1 MKWWA
6 VMFFSVFLTVMCCLR
21 AGAEN
26 EDDFTEVS
34 ARSAILLCRN
44 NGRVIFEKNPDEKLG
59 MASTTKIM
67 TTLIAL
73 EQAKAEDKE
82 VTFSKE
88 MIAEGSSM
96 YLKEGYRLRLS
107 DLAAGMMSV
116 SGNDAANA
124 AAFAVSGSKESFGKL
139 MNSKA
144 EQIGMRNTHFVTPSG
159 LDDDEHYSTARD
171 MAKLMDYAMS
181 NEAFAELTAKKNVRV
196 DFMKPE
202 NMSVTYG
209 NHNKLLS
216 LYEYCNGGKTGF
228 TTKSGRCLVSSAEK
242 EGVKLIAVTLNAP
255 DDWNDHIKMYEYG
268 FSRLS
273 AVSNADDGY
282 CLNIDVVGGK
292 ADFVRLIPV
301 RGVNYVKSPDS
312 KGRLTRRVI
321 IDKFLYAP
329 LEKGQAVGTAQY
341 FLDGEKICE
350 IPLVTA
356 SAVEALEKKK
366 GIMQNI
372 FDFFAG
378 IFR

>member
-1 MKWWA
+1 
-6 VMFFSVFLTVMCCLR
+6 MFFTIFLAVMCCIR

-26 EDDFTEVS
+26 DADFTEVS
-34 ARSAILLCRN
+34 ARSAILVCRN

-67 TTLIAL
+67 TALIAL

-82 VTFSKE
+82 VTFK
-88 MIAEGSSM
+88 MNMAAEGSSM
-96 YLKEGYRLRLS
+96 YLKDGYRLRLS

-124 AAFAVSGSKESFGKL
+124 AAFAVAGSKENFGKR
-139 MNSKA
+139 MNSRA
-144 EQIGMRNTHFVTPSG
+144 EQIGMKNTHFVTPSG
-159 LDDDEHYSTARD
+159 LDDDGHYSTARD
-171 MAKLMDYAMS
+171 MAKLMDYAMN
-181 NEAFAELTAKKNVRV
+181 NEAFAELTAKKNVMV
-196 DFMKPE
+196 DFISPE
-202 NMSVTYG
+202 KMSVSYR

-242 EGVKLIAVTLNAP
+242 EGVRLVAVTLNAP

-268 FSRLS
+268 FSKLS
-273 AVSNADDGY
+273 AVENADDGY
-282 CLNIDVVGGK
+282 CLNIDVAGGK
-292 ADFVRLIPV
+292 ADSVKLIPV
-301 RGVNYVKSPDS
+301 KGVDYVKSSDS

-321 IDKFLYAP
+321 ADRFLYAP

-350 IPLVTA
+350 IPLVTD
-356 SAVEALEKKK
+356 SAVDALESKKS
-366 GIMQNI
+366 IIQNI

>member
-1 MKWWA
+1 
-6 VMFFSVFLTVMCCLR
+6 MFFSVFLTVMCCLR

-181 NEAFAELTAKKNVRV
+181 NEAFAELTSKKNVRV
-196 DFMKPE
+196 DFIKPE